1 MASTAIQARP
11 TPQRGVIE
19 RVRDAVKT
27 FMYGNGQSYWL
38 GDSYT
43 SYAGWA
49 SYGSTVDYAVEAGD
63 LSQNAIIMTCIQ
75 SIMRA
80 FPEAPMKV
88 MRTNRDGGSEIV
100 GDHPM
105 AKLLK
110 KPNEYFSGR
119 LLWQATV
126 YSLNLDGNAYWLKV
140 RGGGGQVVELWY
152 EPHFTI
158 RCRWPS
164 SGKEFISHYEVKRGS
179 EWLEVK
185 KEDVVHFRFGIDPQ
199 NIRRGISPLASALR
213 EVWTDNEAARYS
225 ASMLRNMGIPGVVI
239 APKDQGVI
247 ADPEQVKNL
256 FMQKFGGDRR
266 GEPLVLTD
274 SVSVDIL
281 SFSPEQMNLVGLRR
295 IPEERIPALLSWPA
309 VVAGLGAGLDRSTYN
324 NMDEARQQAY
334 EQNIIPTQMV
344 LSDDLGT
351 QLLPDFGDPDTET
364 VVFDLSQVRVLQDDQ
379 AKLYQRLSQGYD
391 SGWIKRSEARTA
403 TGWPVEPDDE
413 TYKVAPTAPMLPL
426 KALPSGVQYK
436 AAKPS
441 PERRR
446 TAIERR
452 MEREIAAI
460 LARDYEAVAARV
472 GAA

>member
-1 MASTAIQARP
+1 M
-11 TPQRGVIE
+11 
-19 RVRDAVKT
+19 
-27 FMYGNGQSYWL
+27 
-38 GDSYT
+38 
-43 SYAGWA
+43 
-49 SYGSTVDYAVEAGD
+49 
-63 LSQNAIIMTCIQ
+63 
-75 SIMRA
+75 
-80 FPEAPMKV
+80 
-88 MRTNRDGGSEIV
+88 
-100 GDHPM
+100 
-105 AKLLK
+105 LK
-110 KPNEYFSGR
+110 
-119 LLWQATV
+119 
-126 YSLNLDGNAYWLKV
+126 
-140 RGGGGQVVELWY
+140 
-152 EPHFTI
+152 
-158 RCRWPS
+158 
-164 SGKEFISHYEVKRGS
+164 
-179 EWLEVK
+179 
-185 KEDVVHFRFGIDPQ
+185 
-199 NIRRGISPLASALR
+199 
-213 EVWTDNEAARYS
+213 
-225 ASMLRNMGIPGVVI
+225 NMGIPGVVI
-239 APKDQGVI
+239 APRDEGI
-247 ADPEQVKNL
+247 ISDPEQVKNL

-274 SVSVDIL
+274 AVTVEVL

-295 IPEERIPALLSWPA
+295 VPEERIPALLSWPA
-309 VVAGLGAGLDRSTYN
+309 VVAGLGAGLDHSTYN

-351 QLLPDFGDPDTET
+351 QLLPDFGDPNTET

-436 AAKPS
+436 SAKAS
-441 PERRR
+441 AERRR

>member
-1 MASTAIQARP
+1 MASTALTTP
-11 TPQRGVIE
+11 TNRGIAT
-19 RVRDAVKT
+19 RVRDALKAWV
-27 FMYGNGQSYWL
+27 YGNGSNYWL
-38 GDSYT
+38 GDSSPYYS
-43 SYAGWA
+43 SY
-49 SYGSTVDYAVEAGD
+49 SYGTTVDYTVEAGD
-63 LSQNAIIMTCIQ
+63 LAQNAIIMTCIQ

-88 MRTNRDGGSEIV
+88 MRTTSSGSEIV
-100 GDHPM
+100 PNHKM
-105 AKLLK
+105 AVLLK

-126 YSLNLDGNAYWLKV
+126 YSLNLDGNAYWIKV
-140 RGGGGQVVELWY
+140 RGGSGQVVELWY

-164 SGKEFISHYEVKRGS
+164 DGSEFISHYEVQRGNAWYRV
-179 EWLEVK
+179 E
-185 KEDVVHFRFGIDPQ
+185 KEDVVHFRFGINPS
-199 NIRRGISPLASALR
+199 NIRVGISPLASALR
-213 EVWTDNEAARYS
+213 EVFTDNEAARYS
-225 ASMLRNMGIPGVVI
+225 ATMLKNMGIPGVVI
-239 APKDQGVI
+239 APRDEGI
-247 ADPEQVKNL
+247 ISDPEQVKNL

-274 SVSVDIL
+274 AVTVEVL

-295 IPEERIPALLSWPA
+295 VPEERIPALLSWPA
-309 VVAGLGAGLDRSTYN
+309 VVAGLGAGLDHSTYN

-351 QLLPDFGDPDTET
+351 QLLPDFGDPATDT

-379 AKLYQRLSQGYD
+379 AKLYARLSQGYD

-426 KALPSGVQYK
+426 KALKSGVQYK
-436 AAKPS
+436 SAKAS
-441 PERRR
+441 TERRR

-460 LARDYEAVAARV
+460 LQRDYEAVAARV